1 MLYECCS
8 GYLIESWY
16 HVSDFIRSCRVRAS
30 NAMFVVI
37 FVVITQCESFGVNRR
52 TVTSIINLRCTES
65 ISTHNC
71 FIEET
76 KLSSKLYFFCSILR
90 INSRGEPKLLSVLK
104 GANHPCFPDWGREH
118 SVFLLLRDERFV
130 RSNNNC
136 FFLNK
141 VARKSVDDFLLV
153 ITRYRRYDGRS

>member
-37 FVVITQCESFGVNRR
+37 FVVITQCESFAVNRR

-76 KLSSKLYFFCSILR
+76 KLSSKLYFFLF
-90 INSRGEPKLLSVLK
+90 NFAYQLK
-104 GANHPCFPDWGREH
+104 GRAQTIVCAQRCESPLFSRLGSRTFG
-118 SVFLLLRDERFV
+118 FL
-130 RSNNNC
+130 
-136 FFLNK
+136 
-141 VARKSVDDFLLV
+141 AP
-153 ITRYRRYDGRS
+153 